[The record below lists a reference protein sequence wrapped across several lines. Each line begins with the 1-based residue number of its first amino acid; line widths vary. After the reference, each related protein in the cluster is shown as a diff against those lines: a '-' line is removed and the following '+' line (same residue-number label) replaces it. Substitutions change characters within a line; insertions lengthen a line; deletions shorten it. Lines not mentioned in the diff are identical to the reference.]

1 MVSWDTRI
9 SSVSGYADSS
19 HREIWSG
26 DHHNPSFSS
35 TRARNSWCSASLDG
49 FGRCALRLDLR
60 CPRTAR
66 YRRRPPL
73 EATSRDTVEGDRPNR
88 RAIHR
93 NDSPVA
99 NPREISSRS
108 PNDNR
113 SGHQSPAG
121 TGRFHP
127 AATRWVLID
136 DGALPKQRPIDR
148 KDSPASYRSHSS
160 VFSNSENRSTTH
172 LHNETTTLVEGD
184 ATTP

>member
-1 MVSWDTRI
+1 MVATPRI
-9 SSVSGYADSS
+9 MNLLCQGA
-19 HREIWSG
+19 G
-26 DHHNPSFSS
+26 
-35 TRARNSWCSASLDG
+35 G
-49 FGRCALRLDLR
+49 
-60 CPRTAR
+60 
-66 YRRRPPL
+66 
-73 EATSRDTVEGDRPNR
+73 
-88 RAIHR
+88 
-93 NDSPVA
+93 
-99 NPREISSRS
+99 
-108 PNDNR
+108 